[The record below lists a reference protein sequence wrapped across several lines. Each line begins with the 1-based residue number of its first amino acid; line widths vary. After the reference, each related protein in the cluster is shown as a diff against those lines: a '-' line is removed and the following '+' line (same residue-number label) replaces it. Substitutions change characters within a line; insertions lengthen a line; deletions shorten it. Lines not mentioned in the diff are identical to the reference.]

1 MTDLHYSIA
10 GQGTPI
16 VLAHGFAIDSR
27 MWDDQVP
34 ELAARYSVIRYDLRG
49 FGKSGMRDE
58 PYSHAE
64 DLKGLIDR
72 LGLGRVALM
81 GLSLGGGAVINFTIA
96 YPGAVRALIVVD
108 PSLGGFGWSTEMTG
122 SQNEVQTTA
131 RERGVD
137 AAREQWLEHPL
148 FAPAMA
154 NPRSA
159 GQVRAMVSD
168 YSGWHWKNR
177 DPGRPFKPPAIQRL
191 GEIKVPTLIIVGE
204 LDTPDFHA
212 IAKTLERGIAVSTRV
227 TLPGVGHMANLEA
240 PERFNEIVMEFLS
253 RCD

>member
-1 MTDLHYSIA
+1 MTELHYSIA
-10 GQGTPI
+10 GKGTPI
-16 VLAHGFAIDSR
+16 VLVHGFALDSR

-34 ELAARYSVIRYDLRG
+34 ELAAHYSVIRYDMRG

-64 DLKGLIDR
+64 DMKGLIDR

-81 GLSLGGGAVINFTIA
+81 GLSLGGGAALNFAIA
-96 YPGAVRALIVVD
+96 YPDAVRALIVVD
-108 PSLGGFGWSTEMTG
+108 PSLGGFRWSAETTRP
-122 SQNEVQTTA
+122 QQEVQATA

-148 FAPAMA
+148 FAQVMA
-154 NPRSA
+154 NTRSA
-159 GQVRAMVSD
+159 TLVRAMVSD

-191 GEIKVPTLIIVGE
+191 GDIHVPTLIIVGE
-204 LDTPDFHA
+204 LDTPDFQA
-212 IAKTLERGIAVSTRV
+212 IAETLERGIPGATKV
-227 TLPGVGHMANLEA
+227 TVPGVGHLANLEA
-240 PERFNEIVMEFLS
+240 PDRFNEIVMEFLARS
-253 RCD
+253 A

>member
-1 MTDLHYSIA
+1 MSDLHYDIA
-10 GQGTPI
+10 GQGPPI
-16 VLAHGFAIDSR
+16 VLAHGFALDSR

-58 PYSHAE
+58 PYTHAE

-72 LGLGRVALM
+72 LDLGRVALM
-81 GLSLGGGAVINFTIA
+81 GLSLGGGAVINFAIA
-96 YPGAVRALIVVD
+96 YPDAVRVLVLVD
-108 PSLGGFGWSTEMTG
+108 PSLGGFAWSKDMID
-122 SQNEVQTTA
+122 SQHDAETAA

-137 AAREQWLEHPL
+137 AARDRWLQHPL
-148 FAPAMA
+148 FAPAMV
-154 NPRSA
+154 NPRSEGA
-159 GQVRAMVSD
+159 IRGMVSD

-191 GEIKVPTLIIVGE
+191 ADIKVPTLIIVGE

-212 IAKTLERGIAVSTRV
+212 IANTLEQGIRGATKV
-227 TLPGVGHMANLEA
+227 TVPGVGHMANLEA